1 MSERN
6 SNPYELKTKEDK
18 GYFYEEK
25 PDGYL
30 TSDEFISYLN
40 KKKILIDRVDNL
52 PRFANNNNIGMAL
65 LKREGRDGS
74 TPTIYKIPSD
84 SKINEILEIMK
95 NNNNSLLG
103 RKILKQKKEKILEI
117 FDNAP
122 SAAEYQK
129 KIDAAVGKEEK
140 SKIRNEKNK
149 KCLTK
154 TTIAKKVE
162 EILDVSC
169 NRKLVKSVLE
179 TKRSSKLEKLNKIVN
194 AED

>member
-52 PRFANNNNIGMAL
+52 PRFANNNNIGMAK

-179 TKRSSKLEKLNKIVN
+179 TKRFSKLEKLNKIVN

>member
-1 MSERN
+1 MSNRD

-30 TSDEFISYLN
+30 TSDEFISYLK

-52 PRFANNNNIGMAL
+52 SRFANNNNIGMAK

-84 SKINEILEIMK
+84 SKINEIFEIMK

-129 KIDAAVGKEEK
+129 RIDAAVGKEEK

-154 TTIAKKVE
+154 TSIAKKVE

>member
-1 MSERN
+1 MSNRD

-40 KKKILIDRVDNL
+40 KKKILIDRADNL
-52 PRFANNNNIGMAL
+52 PRFANNNNIGMAK

-84 SKINEILEIMK
+84 SKINEIFEIMK

-129 KIDAAVGKEEK
+129 RIDAAVGKEEK

>member
-1 MSERN
+1 MSNRD

-52 PRFANNNNIGMAL
+52 PRFANNNNIGMAK

-129 KIDAAVGKEEK
+129 KIYAAEGKEEK

-154 TTIAKKVE
+154 TSIAKKVE

>member
-1 MSERN
+1 MSNRD

-40 KKKILIDRVDNL
+40 KKKILIDRADNL
-52 PRFANNNNIGMAL
+52 PRFANNNNIGMAK

-122 SAAEYQK
+122 SALEYLK
-129 KIDAAVGKEEK
+129 RIKIAVSTKEK
-140 SKIRNEKNK
+140 LKLQNEKNQ

-162 EILDVSC
+162 EILGVNC

>member
-52 PRFANNNNIGMAL
+52 PRFANNNNIEMAK

-129 KIDAAVGKEEK
+129 KIDAAAGKDEK